1 MKLNRLFFVMSMSVM
16 LFCAAY
22 EISFAE
28 DSAGTGPVMVVIDG
42 SAFKPETVSVKVGGE
57 VVWKNMDVSPHT
69 ITADD
74 GSFDSG
80 TLGQGEEYRKKFT
93 FTSSGTIKYSCDI
106 HAYMS
111 GRIEVRQ

>member
-1 MKLNRLFFVMSMSVM
+1 MKRLGMTICIIISVM
-16 LFCAAY
+16 LLFTVFGATAGG
-22 EISFAE
+22 E
-28 DSAGTGPVMVVIDG
+28 DAGVTPVIIFIEG
-42 SAFKPETVSVKVGGE
+42 SAFSPEVATIRVGSE
-57 VVWKNMDVSPHT
+57 VVWRNKDASPHT

-80 TLGQGEEYRKKFT
+80 ALNQGEEFSRKFT
-93 FTSSGTIKYSCDI
+93 SPGTIKYSCDI